1 LIYDDCIQLFTFHF
15 SGVLIMRIFRSA
27 DLVGHP
33 ANDFADLWARIA
45 ARLHASPTQQGAPKQ
60 PSAMSELRRALAAE
74 HLYETMAR
82 SKARPQDASDEVF
95 STYYGEQR
103 SRVRRSR
110 IITSD
115 LP

>member
-1 LIYDDCIQLFTFHF
+1 
-15 SGVLIMRIFRSA
+15 MRIFRSA
-27 DLVGHP
+27 DLVNHP
-33 ANDFADLWARIA
+33 ENDFADLWTRIS
-45 ARLHASPTQQGAPKQ
+45 ARLRSSSANRGGPTQ

-103 SRVRRSR
+103 PRVRRSR
-110 IITSD
+110 IIKSD
-115 LP
+115 LR